1 MPANIDINRTQGST
15 SKMTF
20 TITDELGGIQP
31 ITNWTNFELIAY
43 VNPAR
48 EYSRTVTFNDTGG
61 GTFTEQVRV
70 IVGDTEL
77 PDEISKGVLV
87 GSAAIT
93 IRSNGAPSTVNTYRM
108 YVNNQRNA
116 RVDFSLPAG
125 RAKADIKSVS
135 WAVEEGSNIALGTQ
149 TLDARN
155 ITQIQLATS
164 DKTGKSLIRCK
175 VELENNEVLT
185 EYFIVEVVDPYI

>member
-70 IVGDTEL
+70 IVGDTKL
-77 PDEISKGVLV
+77 DADKEITVTTPSKRTVVVSSGN
-87 GSAAIT
+87 AAIPVFYKDM
-93 IRSNGAPSTVNTYRM
+93 SDV
-108 YVNNQRNA
+108 
-116 RVDFSLPAG
+116 VDFLFEFAPFLQGDSVASYLITSNNVTIE
-125 RAKADIKSVS
+125 ADYYNENQVQVWVKSGVQGSMASVS
-135 WAVEEGSNIALGTQ
+135 VAM
-149 TLDARN
+149 
-155 ITQIQLATS
+155 TS
-164 DKTGKSLIRCK
+164 AQGRTIERTFKLKIG
-175 VELENNEVLT
+175 
-185 EYFIVEVVDPYI
+185 EY